1 MIILDTNV
9 LSEMMRAQRNRTFV
23 RWILATDSGEFVT
36 TTVAQAEILF
46 GVALLPEGRRRTLL
60 AGAVKQMFAE
70 DFAGRILPFDSAS
83 AEQYAALAAQRRGLG
98 RPMAPFDAQIAAI
111 ARSRNAVL
119 ATRNIKDFMDC
130 DVRLVN
136 PWEAQV

>member
-1 MIILDTNV
+1 MIVLDTNV
-9 LSEMMRAQRNRTFV
+9 LSEMMRAQRDPTFV
-23 RWILATDSGEFVT
+23 RWILATDSSELFT

-46 GVALLPEGRRRTLL
+46 GMALLPEGRRRTML
-60 AGAVKQMFAE
+60 AAAIKQMFAE

-83 AEQYAALAAQRRGLG
+83 AEEYAALAAQRRGLG

-119 ATRNIKDFMDC
+119 ATRSIKDFMDC

-136 PWEAQV
+136 PWAAYV